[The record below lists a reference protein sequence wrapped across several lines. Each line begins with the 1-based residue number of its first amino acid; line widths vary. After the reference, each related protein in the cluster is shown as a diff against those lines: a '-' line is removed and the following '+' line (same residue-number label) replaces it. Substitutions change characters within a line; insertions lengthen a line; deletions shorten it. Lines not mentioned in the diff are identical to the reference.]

1 MCGYFFYLLIDSLE
15 YLAPLGGSIV
25 QVRGHLDEPRV
36 FKTQGWNTKYKAIL
50 SFIKNTWHITLF
62 SVKIIFCLVPHLDFK
77 LKKMLAG
84 TLQSQFYLK
93 FKV

>member
-36 FKTQGWNTKYKAIL
+36 FKTEGWNT
-50 SFIKNTWHITLF
+50 
-62 SVKIIFCLVPHLDFK
+62 
-77 LKKMLAG
+77 
-84 TLQSQFYLK
+84 
-93 FKV
+93 

>member
-62 SVKIIFCLVPHLDFK
+62 SVKIIFCLVPHLGFK
-77 LKKMLAG
+77 LKKMLAE
-84 TLQSQFYLK
+84 TLQSQFCLK